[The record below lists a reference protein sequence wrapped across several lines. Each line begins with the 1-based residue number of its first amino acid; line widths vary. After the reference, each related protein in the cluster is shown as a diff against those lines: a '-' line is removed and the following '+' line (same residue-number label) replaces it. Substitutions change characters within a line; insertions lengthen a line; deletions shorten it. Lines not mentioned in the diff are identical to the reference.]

1 MTLKSVQVS
10 LFSLFD
16 RNAQMINNL
25 SYLIS
30 LAWLPYPIIYAKS
43 EIYEP
48 LNNSKTGFR
57 RKENRTDSDSV
68 DCIFVCLLFLN
79 NLEIDT
85 CRMIG
90 IEF

>member
-30 LAWLPYPIIYAKS
+30 LAWLPDPIIYAKS

-48 LNNSKTGFR
+48 LNNSKT
-57 RKENRTDSDSV
+57 
-68 DCIFVCLLFLN
+68 
-79 NLEIDT
+79 
-85 CRMIG
+85 
-90 IEF
+90 